1 MAYVADKAVVSTET
15 DRNSESVRAQTL
27 VSISN
32 DPRLSAV
39 LDDLESTSALLDR
52 SVHRNKKQIRATDNE
67 IWRLIGH
74 YCVFQAVLFVAVA
87 QPNVLECRN
96 LWAPSLLS
104 ALSSIITLRGICVK
118 YWRIR
123 SLENILSSEDRTLKV
138 AVKRIYEL
146 KQEGSNYFNLSSHR
160 DDYVKPKS
168 RPAVIDYFVVLP
180 LVSFSVIVLASF
192 WQTLCRR

>member
-1 MAYVADKAVVSTET
+1 MAYVADKGVVSTET
-15 DRNSESVRAQTL
+15 DRNSESVRAQIL
-27 VSISN
+27 VSIS
-32 DPRLSAV
+32 DDRRLSAA
-39 LDDLESTSALLDR
+39 LGELESTSALLER
-52 SVHRNKKQIRATDNE
+52 SVHRNKKQIRATHDE
-67 IWRLIGH
+67 IWRLVGH
-74 YCVFQAVLFVAVA
+74 YCVFQVVLLLAVGQV
-87 QPNVLECRN
+87 NVPECRN
-96 LWAPSLLS
+96 LWAPFLLS
-104 ALSSIITLRGICVK
+104 ALSSIITFRGICVK

-123 SLENILSSEDRTLKV
+123 SLENIVSSEDRTLKV

-180 LVSFSVIVLASF
+180 LVSFSVIVLASI